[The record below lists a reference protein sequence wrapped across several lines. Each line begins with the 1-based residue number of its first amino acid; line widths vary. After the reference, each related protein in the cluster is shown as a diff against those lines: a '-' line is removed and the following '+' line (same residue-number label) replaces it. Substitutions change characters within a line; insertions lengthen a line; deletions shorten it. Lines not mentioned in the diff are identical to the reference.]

1 MRRKPPGRCR
11 SVSTTGERFKAFV
24 PDPLPPAPPLVWS
37 AALRRRFDD
46 ALVALGRL
54 DAIASLLP
62 NASLVLYSF
71 VRKEAVL
78 SSQIEGTQSSLADLM
93 LYESDGEPGVPLDD
107 VREVSRCVAAME
119 HGLARLRGGFPLSLR
134 LLREMHGVL
143 LDHPRAAGKAPGEF
157 RRSQVW
163 VGGTRPGNAV
173 FVPPPADAVLPC
185 LDALERFLHDDPEP
199 TSPLLRAALVHVQF
213 ETIHPFLDGNGRLG
227 RLLIVLQL
235 VADGLLREPLLYP
248 SLFFK
253 RHRALYYERLNAVRL
268 EGDWEAWLD
277 YFAEAVEVSASQAL
291 ATAQDLL
298 ALVQRDAQRIAA
310 LGKARASAAA
320 VHAAL
325 QRQPVTTAPALVKT
339 TGLTAATVNSTLRA
353 LQAAGVV
360 RETSARKRGRVYA
373 YEAYVALLNAELD

>member
-1 MRRKPPGRCR
+1 
-11 SVSTTGERFKAFV
+11 
-24 PDPLPPAPPLVWS
+24 
-37 AALRRRFDD
+37 
-46 ALVALGRL
+46 
-54 DAIASLLP
+54 
-62 NASLVLYSF
+62 
-71 VRKEAVL
+71 
-78 SSQIEGTQSSLADLM
+78 
-93 LYESDGEPGVPLDD
+93 
-107 VREVSRCVAAME
+107 
-119 HGLARLRGGFPLSLR
+119 
-134 LLREMHGVL
+134 
-143 LDHPRAAGKAPGEF
+143 
-157 RRSQVW
+157 
-163 VGGTRPGNAV
+163 
-173 FVPPPADAVLPC
+173 
-185 LDALERFLHDDPEP
+185 
-199 TSPLLRAALVHVQF
+199 
-213 ETIHPFLDGNGRLG
+213 
-227 RLLIVLQL
+227 
-235 VADGLLREPLLYP
+235 
-248 SLFFK
+248 
-253 RHRALYYERLNAVRL
+253 VRL